1 LLSFRFLRHSQFGAL
16 ARYTFFST
24 GDLGSPV
31 CFLFVFPRPFSALA
45 RFNFFGLRQLGAR
58 ILASTSSV
66 PAVST
71 LCPKGASSTTSSVKP
86 GLLGADD
93 ESLIVPVRSAEGQI
107 SSISG
112 PSLRAIW

>member
-45 RFNFFGLRQLGAR
+45 RFNFFGLRQLGAYSR
-58 ILASTSSV
+58 FHL
-66 PAVST
+66 
-71 LCPKGASSTTSSVKP
+71 LCPG
-86 GLLGADD
+86 
-93 ESLIVPVRSAEGQI
+93 SLDPLS
-107 SSISG
+107 
-112 PSLRAIW
+112 